1 MSIRTITCTNSHN
14 FSLTFGDKLN
24 PYLLENCDGL
34 YEVDANVTV
43 TQNGMT
49 DGGTYIGTTIKPR
62 NIVITLRFK
71 EELAVNRNQL
81 YQLFK
86 PGYVGTLTYE
96 EIDGNYEEVRLIDY
110 YVEKLTSDGAK
121 RARTATISLIS
132 ADPFFRDRF
141 PTTVEMTTWENKFEF
156 AHEFLAAK
164 EELAS
169 LKKEKLVNIVMEN
182 TIAYI
187 GVTINMV
194 AEGDIINPKMT
205 HVESGTYIQV
215 GYDENDIEGFEFEID
230 EVELKL
236 SKSNIHLDV
245 KYDEEDE
252 VYLCVYH
259 FRLKHSLAW
268 YLMNR
273 LDHEIAMIDR
283 QIEKK
288 SGLLKVCDS
297 EDHFDKAIIII
308 RESNCLLTAR
318 NELMKKFQLSEIQ
331 AEYILSVTL
340 RELASTTMDNVLRD
354 LDFYAIV
361 KSLLIDLKE

>member
-71 EELAVNRNQL
+71 EELAINRNQL

-110 YVEKLTSDGAK
+110 YVEKVTSDGAK

-194 AEGDIINPKMT
+194 AEGDVINPKMT

-215 GYDENDIEGFEFEID
+215 GYDENPFEMQFGDKLIIST
-230 EVELKL
+230 VENDK
-236 SKSNIHLDV
+236 N
-245 KYDEEDE
+245 
-252 VYLCVYH
+252 VYLERDGEIISVNEYIEPGSDYIQLMDGNNS
-259 FRLKHSLAW
+259 FRYSA
-268 YLMNR
+268 
-273 LDHEIAMIDR
+273 E
-283 QIEKK
+283 E
-288 SGLLKVCDS
+288 G
-297 EDHFDKAIIII
+297 EDH
-308 RESNCLLTAR
+308 
-318 NELMKKFQLSEIQ
+318 
-331 AEYILSVTL
+331 L
-340 RELASTTMDNVLRD
+340 RVN
-354 LDFYAIV
+354 IV
-361 KSLLIDLKE
+361 YTRRYLGV

>member
-1 MSIRTITCTNSHN
+1 MSLRTITCTNSHN

-71 EELAVNRNQL
+71 KELAINRNQL

-86 PGYVGTLTYE
+86 PGYIGTLTYT

-110 YVEKLTSDGAK
+110 YVEKVTCDSAK

-132 ADPFFRDRF
+132 EDPFFRDRF
-141 PTTVEMTTWENKFEF
+141 PTTVEMTTWENMFEF
-156 AHEFLAAK
+156 AHEFLNEK
-164 EELAS
+164 EEFAS

-194 AEGDIINPKMT
+194 AEGDVINPKMI
-205 HVESGTYIQV
+205 HVESGTYIQI
-215 GYDENDIEGFEFEID
+215 GYDENPFEMQFGDKLIIST
-230 EVELKL
+230 VENDK
-236 SKSNIHLDV
+236 N
-245 KYDEEDE
+245 
-252 VYLCVYH
+252 VYLE
-259 FRLKHSLAW
+259 R
-268 YLMNR
+268 
-273 LDHEIAMIDR
+273 DG
-283 QIEKK
+283 QIT
-288 SGLLKVCDS
+288 S
-297 EDHFDKAIIII
+297 I
-308 RESNCLLTAR
+308 N
-318 NELMKKFQLSEIQ
+318 
-331 AEYILSVTL
+331 EYIEPGSDYIQLVDGNNSFRYSAQEGEDYL
-340 RELASTTMDNVLRD
+340 RVN
-354 LDFYAIV
+354 IV
-361 KSLLIDLKE
+361 YTRRYLGV

>member
-1 MSIRTITCTNSHN
+1 MTNILNILDFDDNGRAIIEIPQIQHDYSFVLNHWQDIECQLDEIDDDLSC
-14 FSLTFGDKLN
+14 FDTEERRRFLEKTKKL
-24 PYLLENCDGL
+24 LLEHRKKSKDCGSEENDERKH
-34 YEVDANVTV
+34 YIEV
-43 TQNGMT
+43 
-49 DGGTYIGTTIKPR
+49 
-62 NIVITLRFK
+62 LK
-71 EELAVNRNQL
+71 E
-81 YQLFK
+81 
-86 PGYVGTLTYE
+86 
-96 EIDGNYEEVRLIDY
+96 
-110 YVEKLTSDGAK
+110 
-121 RARTATISLIS
+121 
-132 ADPFFRDRF
+132 
-141 PTTVEMTTWENKFEF
+141 
-156 AHEFLAAK
+156 
-164 EELAS
+164 
-169 LKKEKLVNIVMEN
+169 
-182 TIAYI
+182 
-187 GVTINMV
+187 
-194 AEGDIINPKMT
+194 
-205 HVESGTYIQV
+205 V

-230 EVELKL
+230 AVELKL